1 MTERELRAQAVTLL
15 AWVFI
20 ILAALMTLIGAT
32 QNILLH
38 WLYPQFLSELT
49 TSLYNAPPMARFMAA
64 HLEWLVGLFTLLSA
78 TLFIAAIGVL
88 RRYDWARRLFIGL
101 LIVGLAWKVIN
112 LVLMIFFIA
121 DLPLARTTAFNSA
134 AEVETFQTLMIGFNA
149 LLTVG
154 LAVALIWIS
163 RYLSLPKVTVEFG
176 SLASVKDVATYTP
189 KEPRQS

>member
-20 ILAALMTLIGAT
+20 ILAALMTLIGAA

-38 WLYPQFLSELT
+38 WLYPQFLTDLT
-49 TSLYNAPPMARFMAA
+49 TNLYNAPPVARFMAA
-64 HLEWLVGLFTLLSA
+64 HLEWLIGLFTLLSA
-78 TLFIAAIGVL
+78 TLFVAAIGVL
-88 RRYDWARRLFIGL
+88 HRHDWARKLFIGL
-101 LIVGLAWKVIN
+101 LIVGLVWKITN

-121 DLPLARTTAFNSA
+121 DLPLARTTAFNSE
-134 AEVETFQTLMIGFNA
+134 AEVETFQTIMISFNA
-149 LLTVG
+149 LLTIG

-176 SLASVKDVATYTP
+176 SLASVEDVATYTP
-189 KEPRQS
+189 REPKRG